1 MQGKG
6 TPDGYYPSLF
16 HNSTVGAPNP
26 TNLVQVI
33 LNGVQRKAAGEDVG
47 MPAFRHALSDA
58 QIAALANYLTGQF
71 GNPAA
76 RVSEQDVAKL
86 R

>member
-1 MQGKG
+1 M
-6 TPDGYYPSLF
+6 
-16 HNSTVGAPNP
+16 GAPNT